1 MFIEHVDLLRCPR
14 DHEDSWL
21 VLAIHEKVDRDI
33 VRGLLGCPICE
44 AEYPIRGGE
53 AIFDAMSVPGHAA
66 QRDRYDESD
75 DDLAMRCAAML
86 DLFDP
91 GGAVLLGG
99 TWARV
104 GPALLD
110 IAPVAILFLDPPEGF
125 VAHAGVS
132 VIRAGASL
140 PLASGSLRG
149 VALDTATASPT
160 LVEAG
165 ARVLKARGRLVAPV
179 SSSTPAGV
187 VERARDDEY
196 WVAER
201 DATVTAPI
209 QLVRSSTTSEG

>member
-33 VRGLLGCPICE
+33 IAGLLGCPICR

-53 AIFDAMSVPGHAA
+53 AIFDATSAPSPAV
-66 QRDRYDESD
+66 QRARYDDSD
-75 DDLAMRCAAML
+75 DDVAMRCAAML
-86 DLFDP
+86 NLFDA

-99 TWARV
+99 TWGRV

-110 IAPVAILFLDPPEGF
+110 IAPVAMLLLNPPEGV

-132 VIRAGASL
+132 VIRGGASL

-149 VALDTATASPT
+149 IALDSATAAPT
-160 LVEAG
+160 LVADA

-179 SSSTPAGV
+179 SSSSPAGV
-187 VERARDDEY
+187 EERARDDEY
-196 WVAER
+196 WVAES
-201 DATVTAPI
+201 DVAVTAPI
-209 QLVRSSTTSEG
+209 QLMRSPTNTEG